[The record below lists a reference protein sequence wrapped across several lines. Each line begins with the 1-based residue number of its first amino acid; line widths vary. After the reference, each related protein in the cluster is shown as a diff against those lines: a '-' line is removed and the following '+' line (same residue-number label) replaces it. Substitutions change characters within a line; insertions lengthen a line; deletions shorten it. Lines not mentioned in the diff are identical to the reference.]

1 MTNAVPSFIQSLN
14 KRVKEIQPLLYIT
27 RDVELQ
33 QGAIESLAQFA
44 VEVADEKAISIKSNQ
59 EEYANALLGC
69 ECIIGALQA
78 ELRMWILLKQEEP
91 DKAWDQLIAAQIA
104 CMAAARAHD
113 GFGGA
118 SSQLWRRLDRLE
130 HLMFPPQTFMSSG
143 LILEEFHCSICEEDY
158 EDCSHIRGL
167 PYMGQFCRVVITKAK
182 VDHVSLVDSPKDKR
196 CRVLLVGVEGGMRSQ
211 MTWLIGEADSDDAP
225 TEAIETKGRISP
237 DEDMR
242 RLKGKMLS
250 LDDQA

>member
-1 MTNAVPSFIQSLN
+1 M
-14 KRVKEIQPLLYIT
+14 RVNEIQPLLFIT

-44 VEVADEKAISIKSNQ
+44 VEIADEKAIAIKSNA

-69 ECIIGALQA
+69 QCIIGGLQA
-78 ELRMWILLKQEEP
+78 ELKMWIILKQEEP
-91 DKAWDQLIAAQIA
+91 DKAWDQLVTAQTA

-113 GFGGA
+113 GFGGV
-118 SSQLWRRLDRLE
+118 SSQLRRRLDRLE
-130 HLMFPPQTFMSSG
+130 HLVFPPQTFMSSG
-143 LILEEFHCSICEEDY
+143 LILEEFHCSICGEGY
-158 EDCSHIRGL
+158 EDCSHIRGQ

-196 CRVLLVGVEGGMRSQ
+196 CRVLLVGVEGGMRNQ
-211 MTWLIGEADSDDAP
+211 MTGLIEQADLDDSP

-250 LDDQA
+250 LDDQV